1 MIGFKKKEGILS
13 YNYDSIIYTLECTL
27 NILYAMSCKT
37 SRISFL
43 FHNFRFRQM
52 QLKKDRVLTK
62 INLTVMIMVMII
74 VMIVAEIRIYLMK
87 TVHVS
92 TKKTAN
98 RSRYK

>member
-1 MIGFKKKEGILS
+1 MIGFKKKEGTS
-13 YNYDSIIYTLECTL
+13 YNYDGIINTLECTL

-43 FHNFRFRQM
+43 LHDFRFRQM
-52 QLKKDRVLTK
+52 QLKKERVLTK

-92 TKKTAN
+92 TKKMAN